1 MYKYKKQYDNF
12 YISLIDRIFR
22 GEIMY
27 EYYKQIEE
35 CEIAIAKYVYGTD
48 DISYEQA
55 KALQRMYNTKDVIAL
70 YEKCNDWNI
79 AIEIYNKDK
88 LYM

>member
-1 MYKYKKQYDNF
+1 MRIIDF
-12 YISLIDRIFR
+12 YISLIGRIFR

-55 KALQRMYNTKDVIAL
+55 KALQRMYNVKEILKL
-70 YEKCNDWNI
+70 YDKYKDWNE
-79 AIEIYNKDK
+79 AIRAYRRKK
-88 LYM
+88 